1 MSVNCTTGGD
11 ASYEVTLLGQ
21 PVFMLPF
28 PKGAQ
33 GEQSATNLLRGL
45 GLSFISM
52 NFGTVTP
59 ALPIIT
65 EIKCNHGYESVLEKC
80 SSSIANVVFVL

>member
-1 MSVNCTTGGD
+1 MSVNCTMGED

-33 GEQSATNLLRGL
+33 GEQMPPTCCGALALVSSA
-45 GLSFISM
+45 
-52 NFGTVTP
+52 
-59 ALPIIT
+59 
-65 EIKCNHGYESVLEKC
+65 
-80 SSSIANVVFVL
+80 